1 MIEDQLTVR
10 DKLDRYLS
18 ERKTP
23 VTMQMMS
30 ERFMVDPKTIRTA
43 LADITG
49 IVIVMIGKKH
59 FYRKR

>member
-43 LADITG
+43 LASITG